1 MKHRVQFS
9 PPCDRNLSASDRSLA
24 VGLLS
29 KSSISSPTF
38 LFSFSRI
45 DGIDNSDCNKQSF
58 DYLSSYTSH
67 NIPPYQWFPK
77 LYYHIYLHMLYL
89 MMLAVA

>member
-1 MKHRVQFS
+1 MQFS
-9 PPCDRNLSASDRSLA
+9 PPCERNLSASDRSLA

-45 DGIDNSDCNKQSF
+45 DGIDNSDCKEGILI
-58 DYLSSYTSH
+58 YLLLYKLH
-67 NIPPYQWFPK
+67 NIPLLVVPRF
-77 LYYHIYLHMLYL
+77 YHHEKSFLIITKYTHFL
-89 MMLAVA
+89 